1 MLPAAPPRTA
11 AGGRGFRAHSGSC
24 TSSAFLASLFLLLL
38 ARAAI
43 CDPSPVSLRWIRLEQ
58 THDMLGW
65 TPSVYFQCEGEEKR
79 ALTGVESANVDYN
92 FTLHESFQP
101 LTELQPPQCK
111 RCGMFEADSWTRDDT
126 FAIFELCPLAFS
138 APPASQLH
146 LNFTGEFRAVLSCPA
161 CNPNGKALYSEEG
174 TADSGPL
181 SPILITLAVIGGL
194 SCLAALTPSPHSP
207 SPPPP
212 ILPHPL
218 PPFSLTPS
226 PHSPSPPPPIL
237 PHPLPPFTLSALQ
250 SAEGTA
256 DSGPLSPILITFAVI
271 GGLSCLAALVALLV
285 FLARRNHY
293 SFSFTLP
300 LFLRRRIDPNTAK
313 FLEMFEE
320 EEEDGLME
328 ARLRHGGEG
337 LGGSYVDSSAAVV
350 VVGDGRVGGSGFT
363 IAPDHSRQ
371 DD

>member
-1 MLPAAPPRTA
+1 MLPAAPHRTA
-11 AGGRGFRAHSGSC
+11 AGGRRFRARSGSC
-24 TSSAFLASLFLLLL
+24 ASSAFLAALLLLLL

-65 TPSVYFQCEGEEKR
+65 TPSVYFQCEGEEKH
-79 ALTGVESANVDYN
+79 ALTGVESANADYN

-111 RCGMFEADSWTRDDT
+111 RCGVFEADTWTRDDI

-174 TADSGPL
+174 TADNGPL
-181 SPILITLAVIGGL
+181 P
-194 SCLAALTPSPHSP
+194 
-207 SPPPP
+207 
-212 ILPHPL
+212 
-218 PPFSLTPS
+218 
-226 PHSPSPPPPIL
+226 
-237 PHPLPPFTLSALQ
+237 
-250 SAEGTA
+250 
-256 DSGPLSPILITFAVI
+256 PILITFAVI

-293 SFSFTLP
+293 SLSFTLP
-300 LFLRRRIDPNTAK
+300 LFVRRRIDPNTAK
-313 FLEMFEE
+313 FLEMFE

-337 LGGSYVDSSAAVV
+337 LGGSFADSSAAV